1 MAKKKRGKSPVGSGE
16 GPHTVKELLAEIK
29 DSSELM
35 VDLAYAAVF
44 FSDSKLANEVTR
56 LEETMA
62 TSLQALRKL
71 VILAARSPEDAE
83 HMAGVL
89 AIASAVEKIADAADD
104 IARVV
109 GSGLGIVDDLRK
121 DLRHADEIVSR
132 IKVREGASALGQ
144 SLRELMMPV
153 EIGMWIIAARRGG
166 DWNLDPGP
174 DYVIAEGDVL
184 LVKGPEDGVGLA
196 RRLMGAPDLPD
207 APEGPEI
214 VLSDLDR
221 AVDLLVE
228 MKNSAEVAVGLAY
241 SALLF
246 NDRALAAEV
255 SNLEAR
261 SDAVHDELES
271 WVLRS
276 AQEARNPDELR
287 GLIRL
292 ASASEM
298 IFDSAREMTRLV
310 EAGEELHPVIA
321 AALVESDEV
330 GYEGMIRAG
339 AQADGR
345 TIKDLM
351 VETETGMFVLAVQ
364 RGRRWTYRPKPRF
377 RLEAGDRIIA
387 IGPGEGGEELD
398 EMLGMERELA
408 EI

>member
-1 MAKKKRGKSPVGSGE
+1 VDGE
-16 GPHTVKELLAEIK
+16 GPNTVKGLLAEIK

-44 FSDSKLANEVTR
+44 FSDADLAKEVDRLEDRMFGDIHGIRKLA
-56 LEETMA
+56 
-62 TSLQALRKL
+62 
-71 VILAARSPEDAE
+71 ILAARSPEDAE

-89 AIASAVEKIADAADD
+89 EIVSAVENIADAADD

-109 GSGLGIVDDLRK
+109 SSGLGIVEDLRL
-121 DLRHADEIVSR
+121 DLRHADEVVSR
-132 IKVREGASALGQ
+132 IKVRDEAPAVGQ
-144 SLRELMMPV
+144 SLRELNLPV
-153 EIGMWIIAARRGG
+153 EIGMWVIASRRGG
-166 DWNLDPGP
+166 EWDLDPGP
-174 DYVIAEGDVL
+174 DYVISANEVL
-184 LVKGPEDGVGLA
+184 LVRGPEDGVQLA
-196 RRLMGAPDLPD
+196 REIMGAPSLPEPTD
-207 APEGPEI
+207 AREI

-246 NDRALAAEV
+246 NDKALAAEV
-255 SNLEAR
+255 TNLEAR

-276 AQEARNPDELR
+276 AQEARNPDDLR

-292 ASASEM
+292 AHASEM

-310 EAGEELHPVIA
+310 EQGEELHPVIA

-330 GYEGMIRAG
+330 GYETVVEPGSP
-339 AQADGR
+339 ADGR
-345 TIKDLM
+345 SIKELSI
-351 VETETGMFVLAVQ
+351 ETETGMFVLAVQ

-377 RLEAGDRIIA
+377 SLQAGDRVIA
-387 IGPGEGGEELD
+387 LGPAEGGEELD
-398 EMLGMERELA
+398 RMAGHEPALA
-408 EI
+408 EA